1 MKLPKHI
8 IDRISRLFKQ
18 NFKVYET
25 ALKNKKHKRFVPKI
39 LMGILKQP
47 SAYLSDVARSLSAK
61 EGSMETREQ
70 KLSRF
75 FHHQDIDLE
84 LLQAAHLSR
93 LPGIVKDNRSPRI
106 YGDLSEASKPW
117 AKKMDALDWVR
128 DASDPDHKIQ
138 PGYWINEVYVAP
150 EKGKLFPAILY
161 PFSTQ
166 EKGFRSQ
173 NKIIVDHMDKVFCA
187 LGNRGIWISDRGYDS
202 KFFLWIS

>member
-18 NFKVYET
+18 NFKQNFKVYET
-25 ALKNKKHKRFVPKI
+25 ALRNRKHKSFVPKI
-39 LMGILKQP
+39 LMGFLKRP
-47 SAYLSDVARSLSAK
+47 SVSISDLARSLSTQ
-61 EGSMETREQ
+61 EGSMETKEQ

-75 FHHQDIDLE
+75 FHHHDIDLE
-84 LLQAAHLSR
+84 LLQDAHLGR
-93 LPGIVKDNRSPRI
+93 LPGMLKDNRSPRI
-106 YGDLSEASKPW
+106 YGDLSETTKPW
-117 AKKMDALDWVR
+117 ARKMDALDKVR
-128 DASDPDHKIQ
+128 DASDPDKKIQ

-173 NKIIVDHMDKVFCA
+173 NTIIVERMDKVFSVM
-187 LGNRGIWISDRGYDS
+187 GNRGIWISDRGYDS
-202 KFFLWIS
+202 KFF

>member
-18 NFKVYET
+18 KFKVYET

-47 SAYLSDVARSLSAK
+47 SAYLSQVARSLSPQ

-70 KLSRF
+70 RLSRF
-75 FHHQDIDLE
+75 FHHKDIDLD
-84 LLQAAHLSR
+84 LLQQAHLGR
-93 LPGIVKDNRSPRI
+93 LPEILKENRAPRI

-117 AKKMDALDWVR
+117 ARKMDALDKIR
-128 DASDPDHKIQ
+128 DASDPDKKIQ

-150 EKGKLFPAILY
+150 DKGKLFPAILY

-173 NKIIVDHMDKVFCA
+173 NKIIVEHMDKVFSP
-187 LGNRGIWISDRGYDS
+187 LENRGIWISDRGYDS

>member
-1 MKLPKHI
+1 MLLPKHI
-8 IDRISRLFKQ
+8 IDRVSRLFKQ

-25 ALKNKKHKRFVPKI
+25 ALKNRKHKRFVPKI
-39 LMGILKQP
+39 LMGLLKQP
-47 SAYLSDVARSLSAK
+47 SIYLSDLARNLSSK

-75 FHHQDIDLE
+75 FHHKRIDLD
-84 LLQAAHLSR
+84 LLQEAHLSR
-93 LPGIVKDNRSPRI
+93 LPGILKDNRSPRI

-117 AKKMDALDWVR
+117 ARKMDALDIVR
-128 DASDPDHKIQ
+128 DASDPDKKHQ

-150 EKGKLFPAILY
+150 EKGKLFPAMLY

-173 NKIIVDHMDKVFCA
+173 NKIIVDHMDKVFQA
-187 LGNRGIWISDRGYDS
+187 VGNRGVWISDRGYDS

>member
-1 MKLPKHI
+1 MKLSKHI

-39 LMGILKQP
+39 LMGFLKQP
-47 SAYLSDVARSLSAK
+47 SAYLSQVARSLSPE

-75 FHHQDIDLE
+75 LHHPDHDLE
-84 LLQAAHLSR
+84 RLQDAHLSR
-93 LPGIVKDNRSPRI
+93 LPAILKENRAPRI
-106 YGDLSEASKPW
+106 YGDLSETAKPW
-117 AKKMDALDWVR
+117 ARKMDALDKVR
-128 DASDPDHKIQ
+128 DASDPDKKIQ

-150 EKGKLFPAILY
+150 EKNKLFPAILY

-173 NKIIVDHMDKVFCA
+173 NTIIVEHMDKVFSA
-187 LGNRGIWISDRGYDS
+187 VGNRGIWISDRGYDS
-202 KFFLWIS
+202 KFFLWTS

>member
-1 MKLPKHI
+1 MKLSKHI

-25 ALKNKKHKRFVPKI
+25 ALTNKKHKRFVPKI
-39 LMGILKQP
+39 LMGILRQP
-47 SAYLSDVARSLSAK
+47 SVYLSDVARSLSAK
-61 EGSMETREQ
+61 EGSLETREQ

-75 FHHQDIDLE
+75 FHHQDIDLD
-84 LLQAAHLSR
+84 LLQAAHLDR
-93 LPGIVKDNRSPRI
+93 LSGILKENRAPRI

-117 AKKMDALDWVR
+117 ARKMDVLDKVR
-128 DASDPDHKIQ
+128 DASDPDKKIQ

-150 EKGKLFPAILY
+150 EKGKLFPAVLY

-173 NKIIVDHMDKVFCA
+173 NRIILDHMDKVFQA
-187 LGNRGIWISDRGYDS
+187 LGNRGVWISDRGYDS
-202 KFFLWIS
+202 KIFLWIS